1 MEQSLRE
8 YADWIEEEACAP
20 GEDPVEEMLRARED
34 EKRCPVQ
41 AWLVPVVEDVDR
53 CIRERF
59 STLILQE
66 MNARLAGG
74 ELSLLLGSA
83 AVSERIAPRDLEI
96 GTITCWRLN
105 RTDFLADVDLSV
117 SMTVEKDGRDVTG
130 RFGFCLGLWFCT
142 EEGFSCE
149 VQELHL
155 AADKPDRSFWK
166 LDRFL
171 VPVLREDEIESGAER
186 MWENLL
192 PGIKDPKDRTARM
205 LAEKLGLEIREM
217 RLHCQ
222 NRTRSILFFREGTV
236 LVQDEKKPGEED
248 FPLPVSRQVP
258 ANTIVINTA
267 ARSECRDLDIL
278 HECIHYEWHLLFY
291 RLQKLMQHC
300 PASSP
305 EPDPR

>member
-8 YADWIEEEACAP
+8 YAGWAEEEACIP

-41 AWLVPVVEDVDR
+41 AWLVPVVDDMDR

-66 MNARLAGG
+66 MNARLARG

-117 SMTVEKDGRDVTG
+117 SMTIEKEGRDIAG

-142 EEGFSCE
+142 E
-149 VQELHL
+149 
-155 AADKPDRSFWK
+155 
-166 LDRFL
+166 
-171 VPVLREDEIESGAER
+171 
-186 MWENLL
+186 
-192 PGIKDPKDRTARM
+192 
-205 LAEKLGLEIREM
+205 
-217 RLHCQ
+217 
-222 NRTRSILFFREGTV
+222 
-236 LVQDEKKPGEED
+236 
-248 FPLPVSRQVP
+248 
-258 ANTIVINTA
+258 
-267 ARSECRDLDIL
+267 
-278 HECIHYEWHLLFY
+278 
-291 RLQKLMQHC
+291 
-300 PASSP
+300 
-305 EPDPR
+305 

>member
-105 RTDFLADVDLSV
+105 RTDFLADVDLILSA
-117 SMTVEKDGRDVTG
+117 G
-130 RFGFCLGLWFCT
+130 
-142 EEGFSCE
+142 
-149 VQELHL
+149 
-155 AADKPDRSFWK
+155 
-166 LDRFL
+166 DRFL
-171 VPVLREDEIESGAER
+171 PGALVLHRR
-186 MWENLL
+186 
-192 PGIKDPKDRTARM
+192 
-205 LAEKLGLEIREM
+205 GLQ
-217 RLHCQ
+217 L
-222 NRTRSILFFREGTV
+222 
-236 LVQDEKKPGEED
+236 
-248 FPLPVSRQVP
+248 
-258 ANTIVINTA
+258 
-267 ARSECRDLDIL
+267 
-278 HECIHYEWHLLFY
+278 
-291 RLQKLMQHC
+291 
-300 PASSP
+300 
-305 EPDPR
+305 